1 MTNANS
7 GIYYSVCL
15 YCSILQKK
23 TKGESYN
30 EVEYEIFTAS
40 FESEYF
46 FSIVSS
52 HISIIIIILSSVFVT
67 SGMVLKL
74 NVSLRQSQQTLTV
87 LSA

>member
-46 FSIVSS
+46 FRLFQV
-52 HISIIIIILSSVFVT
+52 ILALLLLFLVVF
-67 SGMVLKL
+67 L
-74 NVSLRQSQQTLTV
+74 
-87 LSA
+87 